1 MNQLKKRL
9 RGRKVV
15 GVLQFH
21 LIRKAKL
28 LYVLAIFLISLA
40 ISGWSVGTDNVRIPI
55 LGFHDIIDTQNP
67 AELPPQRLAF
77 TNDYTK
83 QDLAKV
89 LEYLVQ
95 QKFWF
100 LSSQDLFVYF
110 IDKSKPIPT
119 QHLGQKPIMLS
130 FDDGYKGVHTNG
142 LPVLENLEKIYKEKV
157 KFVLFINPRF
167 MGVDNGGDYLSHT
180 TCSDLREGYKKGFYD
195 VQSHGFNHKD
205 LAKIQPKDLE
215 FELGASK
222 FALRK
227 CMSDLDKNKIV
238 SAHVA
243 YPFGSTNRKVEKLLP
258 KYYLSGFLYDNSL
271 LRINWFTNQYR
282 ISRITVNKTVSTKK
296 LIAIAN
302 QASTLKRKKW

>member
-1 MNQLKKRL
+1 MNQRKKRL

-15 GVLQFH
+15 GKLHFYLSH
-21 LIRKAKL
+21 KAKL
-28 LYVLAIFLISLA
+28 LYILLIFLLSLT
-40 ISGWSVGTDNVRIPI
+40 ISGWSVETDRVRIPI

-67 AELPPQRLAF
+67 TENPPHRFAF

-83 QDLAKV
+83 QDLAKI

-95 QKFWF
+95 EKFWF

-110 IDKSKPIPT
+110 INKSKPIPI
-119 QHLGQKPIMLS
+119 QHIGHKPIMLT

-142 LPVLENLEKIYKEKV
+142 LPILENLEKIYREKV

-167 MGVDNGGDYLSHT
+167 MGVDNGWDYLSHT
-180 TCSDLREGYKKGFYD
+180 TCSDLREGYQKGFYD
-195 VQSHGFNHKD
+195 IQSHGFNHKD
-205 LAKIQPKDLE
+205 LAKISGKDLE
-215 FELGASK
+215 FELAAAK
-222 FALRK
+222 LALRK
-227 CMSDLDKNKIV
+227 CMKDLDKNKLV

-282 ISRITVNKTVSTKK
+282 ISRITVNKTISTKK

-302 QASTLKRKKW
+302 RASTLKGKKW